1 MIDPIQKIPLKEN
14 SMSSRVKTNLGEYD
28 NSWYKPGNV
37 FKRGCWYIINSV
49 FFKSSFFPFSK
60 LKVLLLRLFGASA
73 GKNILIKPCVNIK
86 YPWFLSLGNNVWIGE
101 KVWIDN
107 LGKVVIGD
115 NVCLSQE
122 SMLLSG
128 NHDYTKPG
136 FDLIVKDIILED
148 GVWIG
153 ARSVVCGGVICRSHA
168 VLSVN
173 SVATKNLE
181 SFSIYQGNPAIKIKE
196 R

>member
-1 MIDPIQKIPLKEN
+1 
-14 SMSSRVKTNLGEYD
+14 MSVRVKTNLGEYN
-28 NSWYKPGNV
+28 NSWYKPGNP
-37 FKRGCWYIINSV
+37 FKRGTWYLINIV

-60 LKVLLLRLFGASA
+60 LKVLLLQLFGATA
-73 GKNILIKPCVNIK
+73 GKSIFIKPCVNIK
-86 YPWFLSLGNNVWIGE
+86 YPWFLSIGNNVWIGE

-107 LGKVVIGD
+107 LGQVTIGD

-122 SMLLSG
+122 SLLLSG

-136 FDLIVKDIILED
+136 FDLIIKEIILED

-153 ARSVVCGGVICRSHA
+153 ARSVVCGGVICGSHS
-168 VLSVN
+168 VLAVN

-181 SFSIYQGNPAIKIKE
+181 AFSIYQGNPASKVKE

>member
-1 MIDPIQKIPLKEN
+1 VSERIE
-14 SMSSRVKTNLGEYD
+14 TNLGEYD
-28 NSWYKPGNV
+28 NSWYKPGNS
-37 FKRGCWYIINSV
+37 FKRCCWYIINSV
-49 FFKSSFFPFSK
+49 FFKSSLFPFSK
-60 LKVLLLRLFGASA
+60 LKVLLLQLFGASA

-86 YPWFLSLGNNVWIGE
+86 YPWFLSVGNNVWIGE

-107 LGKVVIGD
+107 LGKVVIGN

-128 NHDYTKPG
+128 NHDYTQTG
-136 FDLIVKDIILED
+136 FNLIVKEIILED

-153 ARSVVCGGVICRSHA
+153 ARSVVCGGVVCRNHA
-168 VLSVN
+168 VLAVN
-173 SVATKNLE
+173 SVATRDLE
-181 SFSIYQGNPAIKIKE
+181 PFSVYQGNPAQKVKE